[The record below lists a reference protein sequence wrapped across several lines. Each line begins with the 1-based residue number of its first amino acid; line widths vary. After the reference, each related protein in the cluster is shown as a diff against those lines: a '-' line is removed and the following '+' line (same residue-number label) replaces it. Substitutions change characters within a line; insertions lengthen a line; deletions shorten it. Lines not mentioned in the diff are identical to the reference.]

1 MRFEGPDENAIWDRL
16 SPTVNDALAALGA
29 KDREAVL
36 LRFAGGLSFPE
47 LDTALGT
54 SEDAARMRL
63 NRAVDHLRQFFAK
76 QGVTITAVILAGL
89 LADRTTQ
96 AAPAQQ
102 AFHTMICIPRA
113 LYSLMLRSP
122 AAGCSP
128 AVNGRSGGPAANR
141 SATGRLRQGFSL
153 ARRVG
158 CSPRSVPT
166 RGSGSAVGA
175 PPPRRV
181 VYGPVTV
188 RA

>member
-1 MRFEGPDENAIWDRL
+1 MRFEGPDENAIWDRIGPGL
-16 SPTVNDALAALGA
+16 NNALAALGA
-29 KDREAVL
+29 TDREAVL

-47 LDTALGT
+47 LGTALGT

-113 LYSLMLRSP
+113 LYSHGTRSEK
-122 AAGCSP
+122 GLSK
-128 AVNGRSGGPAANR
+128 
-141 SATGRLRQGFSL
+141 RLL
-153 ARRVG
+153 
-158 CSPRSVPT
+158 T
-166 RGSGSAVGA
+166 R
-175 PPPRRV
+175 PW
-181 VYGPVTV
+181 
-188 RA
+188 